1 MLSWRFVSSL
11 LSTLDTSRALILRE
25 IGFSAI
31 VSAFTSITD
40 NIDTAT
46 ATLLI
51 LTSLIQGAWSVQK

>member
-1 MLSWRFVSSL
+1 MRVLSRRFAFCL
-11 LSTLDTSRALILRE
+11 FLTLDTSRALILRE

-31 VSAFTSITD
+31 VNAFTSITD

-51 LTSLIQGAWSVQK
+51 LTSLIQGV

>member
-1 MLSWRFVSSL
+1 MLSRRFAFCL
-11 LSTLDTSRALILRE
+11 FLTLDTSRALILRE

-31 VSAFTSITD
+31 VNAFTSITD

-51 LTSLIQGAWSVQK
+51 LTSLIQGV

>member
-1 MLSWRFVSSL
+1 MLSWWFVFSL

-51 LTSLIQGAWSVQK
+51 LTSLIQGVWSVQK

>member
-1 MLSWRFVSSL
+1 MWVLSWWFVFSL

-51 LTSLIQGAWSVQK
+51 LTSLIQGV

>member
-1 MLSWRFVSSL
+1 MLSWWFVFSL

>member
-1 MLSWRFVSSL
+1 MLSWRFVFSL
-11 LSTLDTSRALILRE
+11 FLTLDTSRALILRE

-31 VSAFTSITD
+31 VNAFTSITD

>member
-1 MLSWRFVSSL
+1 MLSWRFVFSL

-51 LTSLIQGAWSVQK
+51 LTSLIQGAWSMQK